1 MATLL
6 TSRGKFYSVETEDC
20 YFKPRNFKKISH
32 EQKIMNFVQSEDF
45 QVMCSLDMRIK
56 NYSIIQITVEEGDNF
71 YEYGND
77 RVIEGLQIKSL
88 SEEGLRCFMSKEIVS
103 GRAFDENR
111 ILCAM
116 TFMVIERLR
125 AADIDALA
133 GYDNPQCCKSRDRWY
148 ALPLLGNGDQLDYQ
162 KILKAFKAIAWR
174 KELKMIGNPVW
185 MTGTI
190 THKGICL
197 ENTGALVVETL
208 SRKKAKKFM
217 LCLADNGKI
226 LVNVEEKDINLTEV
240 SSAYGCYLKTK
251 YNFFRFGDHKN
262 LERRK

>member
-6 TSRGKFYSVETEDC
+6 TSRGRVYQLDAKYET
-20 YFKPRNFKKISH
+20 FKTKNFKKVSN
-32 EQKIMNFVQSEDF
+32 EQRILNFIEGREF
-45 QVMCSLDMRIK
+45 QKLCMFDPRIK
-56 NYSIIQITVEEGDNF
+56 NNTIIQITVEEGPNV
-71 YEYGND
+71 YQYGND
-77 RVIEGLQIKSL
+77 YEVNGLQIKINP
-88 SEEGLRCFMSKEIVS
+88 EEGLKCFKSKEAVTN
-103 GRAFDENR
+103 RTTEENR

-116 TFMVIERLR
+116 TFLVTGNLETWR
-125 AADIDALA
+125 AI
-133 GYDNPQCCKSRDRWY
+133 
-148 ALPLLGNGDQLDYQ
+148 PLLGDEEQLNYS
-162 KILKAFKAIAWR
+162 KILRAFTSIAWR

>member
-6 TSRGKFYSVETEDC
+6 TSRGKVYQVDAKYET
-20 YFKPRNFKKISH
+20 FNKRNFKKVSN
-32 EQKIMNFVQSEDF
+32 EQRILNFIEGREF
-45 QVMCSLDMRIK
+45 QKLCMFDPRIK
-56 NYSIIQITVEEGDNF
+56 NNTVIQITVEEGPNV
-71 YEYGND
+71 YQYGND
-77 RVIEGLQIKSL
+77 YEVNGLQIKINP
-88 SEEGLRCFMSKEIVS
+88 EEGLRCFKSKEAVTN
-103 GRAFDENR
+103 RTTEENR

-116 TFMVIERLR
+116 AFLVTGNLETWR
-125 AADIDALA
+125 AI
-133 GYDNPQCCKSRDRWY
+133 
-148 ALPLLGNGDQLDYQ
+148 PLLGDEEQLNYS
-162 KILKAFKAIAWR
+162 KILRAFTSIAWR

-190 THKGICL
+190 NYKGSTL

-226 LVNVEEKDINLTEV
+226 LVNVEEKDINLKEV
-240 SSAYGCYLKTK
+240 NSAYGCYLKTK